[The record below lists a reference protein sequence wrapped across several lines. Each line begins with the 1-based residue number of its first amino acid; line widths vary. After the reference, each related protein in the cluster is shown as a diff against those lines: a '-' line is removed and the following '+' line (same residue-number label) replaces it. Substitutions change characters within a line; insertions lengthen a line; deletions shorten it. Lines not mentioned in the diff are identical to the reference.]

1 MGPAPEYAEYWR
13 ANVIHPGRG
22 SLVGRAAL
30 ARQTVHIVDVLADPE
45 FEQHE
50 AQRAG
55 GYRSVLAVPMLREDE
70 LVGLFF
76 MWRTQVRAFT
86 DKQIDLVT
94 TFADQAVIAIENVR
108 LFTEL
113 QEKNRALTEAHAQVT
128 ETLEQQTATSEILRV
143 ISSSPTDVRP
153 VFDVIARNARRLCEA
168 DSGSVFIYDGEL
180 LHLETLDNVSAQGAD
195 ALRRAY
201 PMPASHGHAT
211 GRAIL
216 SGRPVHIADARADP
230 NYDLGGLLGAGLR
243 SVLAVP
249 LMHDGTAVGCIIVH
263 TWATPRPF
271 SSKQIGLL
279 QTFAD
284 QAIIAIQN
292 ARLFKEL
299 QERNRDLT
307 EALDQQTATSEVL
320 KVISRSAF
328 DLQPVLETV
337 VESATRLCGA
347 VRGHIFRLDGGILRF
362 AAAYGARPGFVEYLE
377 QNPVVPGAGS
387 VAGRVAAE
395 RRPIHVHDVRAE
407 ADYEYGGLLDQQEYR
422 TVLAVPMLRDDTLL
436 GVIVILKSRVD
447 PFTDKQI
454 ELVTT
459 FADQAVIAIENVRLF
474 TELETRNSDL
484 TETLEQQTA
493 TSEILRVISSSPTD
507 VQPVFDTIAQSVVRL
522 CDGLHAAVFRFDGEL
537 VHLAA
542 HHNIAP
548 EALTEFERSFPAR
561 PSRQIVS
568 ARAILDHA
576 VVHVPNIESDPEAST
591 TRRLGLATGY
601 RSALSV
607 PMLREGLPIGAIS
620 VGRAQVGPFSDRQ
633 IELVKTFA
641 DQAVIAIENVRLFK
655 ELENRNRELTQTL
668 EQQTAT
674 GEILRIISS
683 SPTDVQPVFEAVAES
698 AARLC
703 EVSDVTIFRRD
714 EDGLRL
720 VAHHGP
726 IPVQTT
732 LPLVR
737 GTSNGRAVLDGRT
750 IHIADMQAESEEF
763 PEGSA
768 NARLMGHRTILCVPL
783 MREGIA
789 LGTIHLRRTEAR
801 LFTERQVALLQTFA
815 DQAVIAIENVRLFQ
829 ELEARNRDL
838 TETLEQQTATSEILR
853 VISSSPT
860 DTQPVFETIAEN
872 AARLCGGVMGGVF
885 HYDGERMHLGAMVNF
900 APGGEDTWRRLFP
913 RPPSRDTAAGR
924 AILERAVVILSDW
937 EADSA
942 RAGWA
947 REVAQSGGYRSA
959 MAVPMLR
966 EGVPIGVI
974 LVCRVEPGSFPD
986 AHVQLLKTFAEQAVI
1001 AIQNVRLFT
1010 ELQQKNQALTQAHA
1024 QVTEALEQQTATGEI
1039 LRVISSSP
1047 TDAQP
1052 VFDAIARSAAR
1063 LCEAQFCLVFRF
1075 DGELLHFAAHDG
1087 LPQAGSEA
1095 VRLDVSEGGQRRDG
1109 RRALDPHA
1117 RRCAHSGRSCR
1128 SGTMS

>member
-1 MGPAPEYAEYWR
+1 MIR
-13 ANVIHPGRG
+13 PGRG

-113 QEKNRALTEAHAQVT
+113 QEKNRALTQAHAQV
-128 ETLEQQTATSEILRV
+128 SE
-143 ISSSPTDVRP
+143 
-153 VFDVIARNARRLCEA
+153 
-168 DSGSVFIYDGEL
+168 
-180 LHLETLDNVSAQGAD
+180 
-195 ALRRAY
+195 
-201 PMPASHGHAT
+201 
-211 GRAIL
+211 
-216 SGRPVHIADARADP
+216 
-230 NYDLGGLLGAGLR
+230 
-243 SVLAVP
+243 
-249 LMHDGTAVGCIIVH
+249 
-263 TWATPRPF
+263 
-271 SSKQIGLL
+271 
-279 QTFAD
+279 
-284 QAIIAIQN
+284 
-292 ARLFKEL
+292 
-299 QERNRDLT
+299 
-307 EALDQQTATSEVL
+307 
-320 KVISRSAF
+320 
-328 DLQPVLETV
+328 
-337 VESATRLCGA
+337 
-347 VRGHIFRLDGGILRF
+347 
-362 AAAYGARPGFVEYLE
+362 
-377 QNPVVPGAGS
+377 
-387 VAGRVAAE
+387 
-395 RRPIHVHDVRAE
+395 
-407 ADYEYGGLLDQQEYR
+407 
-422 TVLAVPMLRDDTLL
+422 
-436 GVIVILKSRVD
+436 
-447 PFTDKQI
+447 
-454 ELVTT
+454 
-459 FADQAVIAIENVRLF
+459 
-474 TELETRNSDL
+474 
-484 TETLEQQTA
+484 
-493 TSEILRVISSSPTD
+493 
-507 VQPVFDTIAQSVVRL
+507 
-522 CDGLHAAVFRFDGEL
+522 
-537 VHLAA
+537 
-542 HHNIAP
+542 
-548 EALTEFERSFPAR
+548 
-561 PSRQIVS
+561 
-568 ARAILDHA
+568 
-576 VVHVPNIESDPEAST
+576 
-591 TRRLGLATGY
+591 
-601 RSALSV
+601 
-607 PMLREGLPIGAIS
+607 
-620 VGRAQVGPFSDRQ
+620 
-633 IELVKTFA
+633 
-641 DQAVIAIENVRLFK
+641 
-655 ELENRNRELTQTL
+655 TL

-838 TETLEQQTATSEILR
+838 TETLEQQTVTSEILR

-913 RPPSRDTAAGR
+913 RPPSRDTAAGQ
-924 AILERAVVILSDW
+924 AILERAVVILPDW

-1001 AIQNVRLFT
+1001 AVQNVRLFT
-1010 ELQQKNQALTQAHA
+1010 ELQQKNRALTQAHA

-1063 LCEAQFCLVFRF
+1063 LCEAQFCFVFRF

-1087 LPQAGSEA
+1087 LSQAGSEA
-1095 VRLDVSEGGQRRDG
+1095 LRLAWPRAASQGTAAGRSILTRGVAHIPDVHADPNYVLGDVAEAATYRSTVAVPMLRDGVPIGTINVSRAQAGPFTSRQIDLLKTFADQAVIAIENVRLFQELEARN
-1109 RRALDPHA
+1109 RAADA
-1117 RRCAHSGRSCR
+1117 RL
-1128 SGTMS
+1128 